1 MPGVG
6 LRSRMED
13 VVLHTGTEHPDLL
26 WIVVPALLSFVAG
39 LAIGLFA
46 YADRIRAWL
55 RPDGS
60 TTD

>member
-1 MPGVG
+1 
-6 LRSRMED
+6 MED